1 MNTQAGMVPD
11 TTWPRLRSK
20 TWNVQSKGEIQWV
33 PQKPAYSPGEFEITS
48 RSNTWHIEQSMF
60 VRDAKMAES
69 AQAQGD

>member
-1 MNTQAGMVPD
+1 
-11 TTWPRLRSK
+11 
-20 TWNVQSKGEIQWV
+20 V

-48 RSNTWHIEQSMF
+48 GSNTWHIEQSMF